1 MWHPEALAE
10 LTRRPDGGWSFRLL
24 QTTLPTLLVDG
35 LTITLVD
42 AAFRIVRTDAGKTE
56 RAAATVDVAQGHERV
71 RLHLAIGVPQ
81 EALGHTLVL
90 DDLSD
95 GAVPGL
101 PPQFAA
107 RIDCVPPRRDDEP
120 TS

>member
-1 MWHPEALAE
+1 MWHDEALA

-24 QTTLPTLLVDG
+24 QTTRPALVVAG

-42 AAFRIVRTDAGKTE
+42 AKFRIVRTNGGSTE
-56 RAAATVDVAQGHERV
+56 HAAATVEVAQGPARV
-71 RLHLAIGVPQ
+71 RLHLAIGAPQ
-81 EALGHTLVL
+81 QAFGHTLVL

-95 GAVPGL
+95 GALPGL

-107 RIDCVPPRRDDEP
+107 HLSCTPPRGGDE
-120 TS
+120 SRS